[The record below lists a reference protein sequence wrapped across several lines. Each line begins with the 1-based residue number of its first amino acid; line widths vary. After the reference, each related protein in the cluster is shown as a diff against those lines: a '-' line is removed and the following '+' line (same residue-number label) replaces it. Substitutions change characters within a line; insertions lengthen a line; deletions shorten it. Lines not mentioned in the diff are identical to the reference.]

1 MNYFAAQLYTMN
13 NIRYIPVVSVS
24 SYDDAL
30 SQYCLAIHNCV
41 KCVYGASRNNFV
53 FGEGDPNADIMFIG
67 EGPGADEDAQGRPF
81 VGRAGQLLTKVIESE
96 GLPRR
101 SVYIANIV
109 KCRPFNNEDPCEEAV
124 KECLPYLHHQIS
136 LVRPKVIVTL
146 GKVPG
151 RIFFHQKDIKI
162 TAEHGKLTEYNGITV
177 LMAYHPSFI
186 VRNNGGP
193 RLEEFRVDIRKAMEL
208 AQKG

>member
-1 MNYFAAQLYTMN
+1 MVDYFGALYFAMNDIKYIITSESSEQDSLSELYTQ
-13 NIRYIPVVSVS
+13 I
-24 SYDDAL
+24 
-30 SQYCLAIHNCV
+30 CECK
-41 KCVYGASRNNFV
+41 KCVYGASRNKFV
-53 FGEGDPNADIMFIG
+53 FGEGDPHAKVMFIG

-96 GLPRR
+96 GLPRS

-109 KCRPFNNEDPCEEAV
+109 KCRPFNNEDPCEQAV
-124 KECLPYLHHQIS
+124 DACLPYLKQQIEMIQ
-136 LVRPKVIVTL
+136 PKVIVTL

-162 TAEHGKLTEYNGITV
+162 TAERGKTTEYNGITV

-193 RLEEFRVDIRKAMEL
+193 RLEEFRVDIRKAKEI
-208 AQKG
+208 AEK